1 MGQSSLLRQKNAEDL
16 GSSSLLVGRVLSGM
30 DVVDRIGSV
39 KAVQDNTKSPYF
51 QVAKLIGDKRAT
63 VAERGFNRPY
73 SKIVITKCGELD

>member
-1 MGQSSLLRQKNAEDL
+1 
-16 GSSSLLVGRVLSGM
+16 M
-30 DVVDRIGSV
+30 DVVDRIGNV

-73 SKIVITKCGELD
+73 SKIVITKCGEVD